1 MKKSFLM
8 IKLSILL
15 TVVVFSTSCS
25 LYPLGHSKYG
35 NYYGGQ
41 GNAVAPRVYV
51 PKAIQRQEPLVS
63 LEFKSPE

>member
-1 MKKSFLM
+1 M
-8 IKLSILL
+8 IKLTLL
-15 TVVVFSTSCS
+15 LVAAALTTSCS
-25 LYPLGHSKYG
+25 LYPLGHSRYG

-51 PKAIQRQEPLVS
+51 PKAIQRQEPLLS